1 MHRAEY
7 EAGCWLNNRW
17 KQSTFQFI
25 HARPLYI
32 IDEFIYAH
40 IIAEK
45 REYDYLNTT
54 CQKKV

>member
-17 KQSTFQFI
+17 KQSTFPFI
-25 HARPLYI
+25 HAWPVDTS
-32 IDEFIYAH
+32 DEFIYAH
-40 IIAEK
+40 SIAEK
-45 REYDYLNTT
+45 REDDYLQAT